1 MKAIII
7 QDSDAC
13 NLLDLLKLE
22 KFTDP
27 QMWQHNDAWHA
38 IPEQQRKEMLDHL
51 HRKFHYIVCRWLQE
65 QGATCVR

>member
-22 KFTDP
+22 TFGEP
-27 QMWQHNDAWHA
+27 EQWSNSEAWHA
-38 IPEQQRKEMLDHL
+38 LPKHVRDEMA
-51 HRKFHYIVCRWLQE
+51 V
-65 QGATCVR
+65 